1 MPNSTSKDKTSFQLA
16 IDVFGIIR
24 SDKKEIWLIVF
35 YSIIS
40 VILSLIMPIVAQAIV
55 NAVALGV
62 FTTQLLTLC
71 LLVGVGT
78 LFAGG
83 FQVLERYIID
93 VLERRIFVKLSLEFA
108 QRIPA
113 IQASEFEQ
121 HYAPELINRFFD
133 IVTVHKNIG
142 KFLIDGINSLLVIFA
157 GLILLGIYH
166 PFFILFDFGLL
177 LFIPFLVYILGW
189 NGAKSA
195 ILTSKEKY
203 KQAQWL
209 EEIARCQ
216 TTFKLLPDS
225 PYLFKRFDEISV
237 NYIQKRAKHFIV
249 IARQLLGTAVFKG
262 LAIAGV
268 LGLGG
273 LLVMEGQLTLG
284 QLVAAEIMIIYMLS
298 SIDKLLGMFDGY
310 YDMIAA
316 MGKIN
321 EVRDKKLEESID
333 DENAIM
339 CQGEGMNIT
348 LKDVSYQNTMETTC
362 NIQHLDLEIHSGD
375 KISFVGASL
384 SGLSAI
390 PKIMMG
396 FNQHE
401 TGRIEINNIDIRRIS
416 LKELR
421 RHIGIVLPM
430 NELFDGTIEDNITLG
445 VYYTNEEIN
454 WALKTVHLYDD
465 VMNFKLGLAT
475 PVTSEGLNLPK
486 GMIRKIM
493 FARSIISKP
502 KILILDQAF
511 EGVAQKDKISIINSL
526 YSNRD
531 WTILDITM
539 DSDIILRSKRVITL
553 EKGLIVE
560 EGTPEELAT
569 KNSLFAELFPG
580 LVLYYSKG
588 V

>member
-1 MPNSTSKDKTSFQLA
+1 MSNTPTKDKSSFQLA
-16 IDVFGIIR
+16 LDVFGIIR
-24 SDKKEIWLIVF
+24 SDKKEIWLVVF

-40 VILSLIMPIVAQAIV
+40 VLLSLIMPIVAQAIV

-71 LLVGVGT
+71 LIVGIGT
-78 LFAGG
+78 IFAGG

-93 VLERRIFVKLSLEFA
+93 VLERRIFVKLALEFA

-113 IQASEFEQ
+113 IKASELEQ

-133 IVTVHKNIG
+133 IVTIHKNVG
-142 KFLIDGINSLLVIFA
+142 KFLIDGINSLLVIIA

-177 LFIPFLVYILGW
+177 LFIPFLVYVLGW

-203 KQAQWL
+203 RQAQWL

-225 PYLFKRFDEISV
+225 PYLFKRFDEIAV
-237 NYIQKRAKHFIV
+237 NYIKKRAKHFTV

-321 EVRDKKLEESID
+321 EVRDKKLEESFD
-333 DENAIM
+333 HHNAIV
-339 CQGEGMNIT
+339 CQGEGMNVS

-362 NIQHLDLEIHSGD
+362 NIQHLDLEIHAGD

-401 TGRIEINNIDIRRIS
+401 TGRIEINNVDIRRIS

-539 DSDIILRSKRVITL
+539 DSDIILKSKRVITL
-553 EKGLIVE
+553 EKGLMVE
-560 EGTPEELAT
+560 EGTPEQLAK
-569 KNSLFAELFPG
+569 KNSIFAELFPG
-580 LVLYYSKG
+580 LVLYFSKG

>member
-1 MPNSTSKDKTSFQLA
+1 MADTSSKDKSSFQLA
-16 IDVFGIIR
+16 LDVFGIIR
-24 SDKKEIWLIVF
+24 SDKKELWLILF

-78 LFAGG
+78 VFAGG

-133 IVTVHKNIG
+133 IVTIHKNVG
-142 KFLIDGINSLLVIFA
+142 KFLIDGINSVFVIVA

-177 LFIPFLVYILGW
+177 LFIPFLVYVLGW

-203 KQAQWL
+203 RQAQWL

-225 PYLFKRFDEISV
+225 PYLYKRFDEIAVS
-237 NYIQKRAKHFIV
+237 YIKKRATHFTV

-273 LLVMEGQLTLG
+273 ILVMDGQLTLG
-284 QLVAAEIMIIYMLS
+284 QLVAAEIMIIYLLS

-321 EVRDKKLEESID
+321 EVRDKKLEVSFD
-333 DENAIM
+333 STNLM
-339 CQGEGMNIT
+339 LCNGEGMNISM
-348 LKDVSYQNTMETTC
+348 KDVSYQNNNETTC
-362 NIQHLDLEIHSGD
+362 SINHIDIEILEGD

-396 FNQHE
+396 FHQHE
-401 TGRIEINNIDIRRIS
+401 TGRIEINDVDIRRIS
-416 LKELR
+416 LRDLR
-421 RHIGIVLPM
+421 KNIGIVLPV

-445 VYYTNEEIN
+445 VFYTNEEIN
-454 WALKTVHLYDD
+454 
-465 VMNFKLGLAT
+465 
-475 PVTSEGLNLPK
+475 
-486 GMIRKIM
+486 
-493 FARSIISKP
+493 
-502 KILILDQAF
+502 
-511 EGVAQKDKISIINSL
+511 
-526 YSNRD
+526 
-531 WTILDITM
+531 
-539 DSDIILRSKRVITL
+539 
-553 EKGLIVE
+553 
-560 EGTPEELAT
+560 
-569 KNSLFAELFPG
+569 
-580 LVLYYSKG
+580 
-588 V
+588 